1 MQGRLRRSCCPTPP
15 TEKEINVAAHR
26 ILNDLLRAFS
36 GEGPGLNELTATSAG
51 TDIPGEALLQM
62 VVPTWANANNILV
75 LPPPVPGMIVIVAG
89 AATGGELR
97 TNNPATVAINGGSG
111 AGAES
116 AVAANQMVVAICE
129 SATSWKAFTIAGN
142 GTVAGLQA
150 AAA

>member
-15 TEKEINVAAHR
+15 TEKELNVAAHR
-26 ILNDLLRAFS
+26 ILNDLLRAFT
-36 GEGPGLNELTATSAG
+36 GEGPGLNELTATSTG

-62 VVPTWANANNILV
+62 VVPTWGNANNILV
-75 LPPPVPGMIVIVAG
+75 LPPPVPGTIVIVAG

-129 SATSWKAFTIAGN
+129 SATSWKAFTIASN